1 MRFGKNKVTDDQ
13 QNDVK
18 TNAAGTSAAHI
29 PVANV
34 QPSRVGISDI
44 FTGSYMWLVALAC
57 LAVAIGIAWWSMPE
71 QGVAIS
77 IHFPDGHGLESED
90 AVRFRGIDVGIVE
103 EVRLNPDLSGVDVSV
118 NLLPFAQQL
127 AREGTR
133 FWVVRPELS
142 LGGGVSGLETAV
154 GHKYI
159 GLIPGKAD
167 GPWQSKFEG
176 LSAAPPDAME
186 NSGVEIVLRGEK
198 KYGVTAGSPVTY
210 RGVIAGRVLWVG
222 LSQDGRLVDVR
233 ARIFDKFTKLVT
245 SETKFWAISGLEING
260 SLTQGVNVELESLE
274 TLARGG
280 VAMLTTGNGGLPIKP
295 GDDFV
300 LHASAEKDW
309 YQKAD
314 SVQVTDAKYRR
325 GALPMETVYVRDGFL
340 GDSVKTIGFVGVHVS
355 VGGQQMVLIPSD
367 TLGLPRKGIEGS
379 LRIGLAGVEESQV
392 VPAESQ
398 SALTFASIPVQNHLS
413 SAPLN
418 ENDFRVPLQLESCLA
433 IRANQANGKPKQL
446 TYIHYPIELED
457 IGQDWN
463 LKSFSGDR
471 NVWHGAPVLSER
483 DGRLIGVLMVEPGS
497 ARVEMLPDSIAK

>member
-1 MRFGKNKVTDDQ
+1 MSDDQ
-13 QNDVK
+13 QRDVE
-18 TNAAGTSAAHI
+18 TNTSDIGTAQI

-34 QPSRVGISDI
+34 RPTRVGISDI
-44 FTGSYMWLVALAC
+44 LTGSYMWLVALLC
-57 LAVAIGIAWWSMPE
+57 FAVAIGVAWWSMPE
-71 QGVAIS
+71 RGVAIS

-90 AVRFRGIDVGIVE
+90 AVRFRGIDVGTVE
-103 EVRLNPDLSGVDVSV
+103 AVRLNPNLSGVDVSV
-118 NLLPFAQQL
+118 NLHPFAQQL

-142 LGGGVSGLETAV
+142 LGGGVSGLDTAV

-159 GLIPGKAD
+159 GLIPGDAE
-167 GPWQSKFEG
+167 GSWQSDFEG

-186 NSGVEIVLRGEK
+186 NAGIEIVLRGEK
-198 KYGVTAGSPVTY
+198 RYSVTAGSPLSY
-210 RGVIAGRVLWVG
+210 RGVLAGRILSVG
-222 LSQDGRLVDVR
+222 LSQDGRFVDVR
-233 ARIFDKFTKLVT
+233 ARVFDKFTKLVT
-245 SETKFWAISGLEING
+245 SETKFWASSGLEVSG

-280 VAMLTTGNGGLPIKP
+280 VAMLTTENGGLPIKP

-309 YQKAD
+309 YKKAE

-325 GALPMETVYVRDGFL
+325 GALPMETFYVKDGFL
-340 GDSVKTIGFVGVHVS
+340 GDSEKKIGFVGVHVS
-355 VGGQQMVLIPSD
+355 VAGQQAVLVPSD
-367 TLGLPRKGIEGS
+367 TLSLPPKGIEGS
-379 LRIGLAGVEESQV
+379 LKIGLAGVEDSRVAGADSQT
-392 VPAESQ
+392 
-398 SALTFASIPVQNHLS
+398 ALSLIEIPVQSHLS
-413 SAPLN
+413 SAPLTAD
-418 ENDFRVPLQLESCLA
+418 DFRVPLQLESCLA
-433 IRANQANGKPKQL
+433 IRANPANGQPKQL
-446 TYIHYPIELED
+446 TYIHYPLELED

-497 ARVEMLPDSIAK
+497 ARVEMLPDSIVK